1 MTTGAII
8 MMVLIVGSTVGL
20 FAASIIRLMTISKK
34 QDD

>member
-8 MMVLIVGSTVGL
+8 MMVLIVGLTVGL
-20 FAASIIRLMTISKK
+20 FAASIIRLMAISKK